1 MMVKTYRDLLVWQKA
16 MDMVAEVYRLAKHLP
31 RQETYALGD
40 QLRRA
45 AVSVP
50 SNIAEGFGRA
60 SRKEYA
66 QFLGIAN
73 GSVCEVETQ
82 LYVGVRVGYF
92 REDAIRPALGLL
104 SEIGKIIHSIATKL
118 TSARPVP

>member
-1 MMVKTYRDLLVWQKA
+1 MVKTYRDLLVWQKA

>member
-1 MMVKTYRDLLVWQKA
+1 MVKTYRELVVWQKA
-16 MDMVAEVYRLAKHLP
+16 MDMVAEVYRLTKQLP
-31 RQETYALGD
+31 REETYALGD

-82 LYVGVRVGYF
+82 LFVGVRVGYF
-92 REDAIRPALGLL
+92 REDAIQPALGLL
-104 SEIGKIIHSIATKL
+104 SEIGKMLHSIATKL
-118 TSARPVP
+118 VPSKTGP